1 MSMAFIDN
9 IRNERVQSIFIISHE
24 LGHILLPNDESME
37 VSAQCGWAGTVYR
50 LWQYMCAA
58 R

>member
-37 VSAQCGWAGTVYR
+37 VSAQCG
-50 LWQYMCAA
+50 
-58 R
+58 